1 MLMEEEG
8 YIVLTYARD
17 EDNNE
22 MDYIT
27 IRRTH
32 SVIQRGGGGGGDIMQ
47 LRGQRLCYE
56 SCRVWKEFMKQ
67 CLNDFQAAGHVR
79 IFQFDS
85 FIGSTFLI

>member
-1 MLMEEEG
+1 MRVLMEEEG

-32 SVIQRGGGGGGDIMQ
+32 SVVQRGGEMEEGGHH
-47 LRGQRLCYE
+47 
-56 SCRVWKEFMKQ
+56 
-67 CLNDFQAAGHVR
+67 AAER
-79 IFQFDS
+79 
-85 FIGSTFLI
+85 TTTLL